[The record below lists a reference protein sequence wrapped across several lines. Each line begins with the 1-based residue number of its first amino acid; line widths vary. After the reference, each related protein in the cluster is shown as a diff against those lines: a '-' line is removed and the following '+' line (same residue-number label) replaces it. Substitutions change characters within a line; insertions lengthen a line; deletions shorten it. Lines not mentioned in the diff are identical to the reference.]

1 MAVGFSELVQHLK
14 SCYALK
20 FIFFVRNS
28 SRLNTYSFI
37 RYWSYFSGFLSR
49 HITARDAF
57 GNLTE
62 AAWLKSAR
70 KDHFTAV
77 DLNNVTRV

>member
-1 MAVGFSELVQHLK
+1 MAVGFSELVKQ
-14 SCYALK
+14 SCYALM

-37 RYWSYFSGFLSR
+37 RYWSYFSGFSR
-49 HITARDAF
+49 HVTARDAF

-62 AAWLKSAR
+62 AGWLKSAR
-70 KDHFTAV
+70 KDHFIAV